1 MEISDFQSLLM
12 FLLIVLFVLIVLPE
26 RTRNNVTKNYKSF
39 FPMTGITKIIS
50 KWIKY
55 NNRSKRREKD

>member
-1 MEISDFQSLLM
+1 MEISNFQSLLV

-26 RTRNNVTKNYKSF
+26 GTRNNVTKNYKSF
-39 FPMTGITKIIS
+39 FPMSGITKIIS

-55 NNRSKRREKD
+55 KDSHKGKEKD